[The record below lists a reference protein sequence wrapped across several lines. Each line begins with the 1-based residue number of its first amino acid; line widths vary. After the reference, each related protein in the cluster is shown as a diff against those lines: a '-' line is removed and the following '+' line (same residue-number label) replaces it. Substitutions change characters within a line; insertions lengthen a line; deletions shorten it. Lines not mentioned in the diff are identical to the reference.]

1 MNTTKPCSFF
11 IAGHCKHGDKCNYN
25 HDNDTLQ
32 NRILSTGK
40 SVLELFLEL
49 SELSNEDFMNLE
61 CDLMRKLFKKI
72 IDQKPKKIDKS
83 QPVNESIITKSSK
96 NNEKSKV
103 TKSKKEKFSEKKV
116 TKIIYHHGELEDVAI
131 IENPPQNKGLLISG
145 IYEIVIPLNE
155 DGNHKFESGELNPT
169 YYDDLLRILKKL
181 KGLDESLITMG
192 GFFQKYKEYKKM

>member
-49 SELSNEDFMNLE
+49 SELSNEDFMNLK
-61 CDLMRKLFKKI
+61 CDLMRKLFKEV
-72 IDQKPKKIDKS
+72 IDQKSKKIDKS

-116 TKIIYHHGELEDVAI
+116 TKIIYNHGELEDVAI

-155 DGNHKFESGELNPT
+155 DGNHKFESGELDPT